1 MIQQARTCIKSALF
15 YIRFINGILFK
26 DYQMLR
32 LFTIITL
39 FLLAACNPFN
49 SDDDSTITLEGT
61 DQNGTSITFVS
72 ENGYHA
78 VKVNSRNWA
87 KITDQITLSKLSEND
102 TIEFIELCVP
112 DEGFPNGKGVSFKFK
127 TGNIPKYGI
136 SEDNNIYSCDTSHLT
151 SKNNTP
157 KSATIYSEQSN
168 DGINIFNGTMTYAY
182 INFDSPEPKLNGFSS
197 KVENSILL
205 IGKDNRDDSYYVYR
219 NDKFTYEDKET
230 ISIDFYSENSMK
242 VDSIDQ
248 FTGGFFEYS
257 RTYSDDNDWLWLN
270 LSYENNSIHLTI
282 PDKFR
287 RPQDTY
293 NEIWSN
299 YSWTSGVY
307 ARYTVSSR
315 DIKKENLLE
324 YIWQTIEAITVDKSG
339 NQYGSIQL
347 PDDELFT
354 RNSLTKNTFLYY
366 KDNIIIQH
374 IDFTIN
380 GKRQINNEIIE
391 LSSLPNIPEYFNLSI
406 ESLNSTNLMLNI
418 FNNHKNDITERLEL
432 QRYFEINQNN

>member
-1 MIQQARTCIKSALF
+1 
-15 YIRFINGILFK
+15 
-26 DYQMLR
+26 MLR
-32 LFTIITL
+32 LFSVITF

-49 SDDDSTITLEGT
+49 SDDDSTVTLEGT
-61 DQNGTSITFVS
+61 DPNGTSITFVS
-72 ENGYHA
+72 DNGYHA
-78 VKVNSRNWA
+78 VKLNNSKWVNIKD
-87 KITDQITLSKLSEND
+87 KITLPKLSEND
-102 TIEFIELCVP
+102 TIEFIELCEP
-112 DEGFPNGKGVSFKFK
+112 NEGFPNGKGVSFKF
-127 TGNIPKYGI
+127 NINNVPKFYGI
-136 SEDNNIYSCDTSHLT
+136 GEERNIYSCDITHLLQNY
-151 SKNNTP
+151 SP
-157 KSATIYSEQSN
+157 KFATIYSEQSN
-168 DGINIFNGTMTYAY
+168 HGINILNGTMTEGY
-182 INFDSPEPKLNGFSS
+182 INFDSSKPKLNGYFS

-219 NDKFTYEDKET
+219 DDKFTYKDKET
-230 ISIDFYSENSMK
+230 ISIDFYNENSMK

-257 RTYSDDNDWLWLN
+257 RTYSDDNYWLWLN

-287 RPQDTY
+287 KPQDSY

-299 YSWTSGVY
+299 YSWNSRIY

-315 DIKKENLLE
+315 DIQNENLLE
-324 YIWQTIEAITVDKSG
+324 NIWQTIEAISVDKSG
-339 NQYGSIQL
+339 YRYGSIQL

-354 RNSLTKNTFLYY
+354 KNSLKKNTFLYY

-374 IDFTIN
+374 IDTTIN
-380 GKRQINNEIIE
+380 AKKRINNEIIE

-406 ESLNSTNLMLNI
+406 ESLNSTNLILNI